1 MLRKNYNED
10 LVKLDNLEKTY
21 QLVKNRAETIRQ
33 QFLNREIYED
43 TIEGEKLGKEL
54 DTANELEEFL
64 NDEVVTFARDK
75 DFKVL
80 RDKKLGAWENH
91 VADILFGMI
100 KEDKRYYYDKYKD
113 DDRLHKLYL
122 NSMSI
127 YDKILDVAHFKELLI
142 YLDNEKYIEDVK
154 TSELEEN
161 NLHRNIIELIPYAP
175 EPMLLKIRRAL
186 DEIKKI
192 NDGFRLN

>member
-100 KEDKRYYYDKYKD
+100 KEDKRYYST
-113 DDRLHKLYL
+113 R
-122 NSMSI
+122 
-127 YDKILDVAHFKELLI
+127 V
-142 YLDNEKYIEDVK
+142 
-154 TSELEEN
+154 
-161 NLHRNIIELIPYAP
+161 R
-175 EPMLLKIRRAL
+175 
-186 DEIKKI
+186 
-192 NDGFRLN
+192 